1 MPTRR
6 SCGFVGMS
14 RNGYRYRPVPRD
26 DSQLLG
32 VLRDYSRAHP
42 CEGYRKAM
50 AVARKELGE
59 PVNHKKVER
68 LWREEGLSVPR
79 KRRRRRRGKGIPRAP
94 VAEKTGHV
102 WTMDFAEDSSQD
114 GRKLRFLA
122 ITDEFTR
129 ECLVITTGRSCRA
142 RDVKHTLEGLFR
154 TEGRPDHMRCDNG
167 PEFTAGELSDWLEER
182 GIGTDYI
189 DPGKPWQNGKAESLN
204 SSFRR
209 ECLDHEV
216 FYGVE
221 DAAIIVER
229 WRRHYNETRPHGSL
243 AYLSPAEFKGRLTE
257 QAQGALPPG
266 PQDLSHGPITGGRGK
281 EQEEQVRKSNYGS
294 TSTGQQQLR
303 PREEGTPRDAPDS
316 PSDRPHHGAQ
326 VASQR
331 CPILQVGARDDTR
344 GRHNG
349 QS

>member
-1 MPTRR
+1 MSERR

-129 ECLVITTGRSCRA
+129 ECLVITTSPPCRA

-154 TEGRPDHMRCDNG
+154 AERRPDYIRCFHQGRGRSSRRGNSRIG
-167 PEFTAGELSDWLEER
+167 PRS
-182 GIGTDYI
+182 
-189 DPGKPWQNGKAESLN
+189 AES
-204 SSFRR
+204 
-209 ECLDHEV
+209 
-216 FYGVE
+216 GP
-221 DAAIIVER
+221 
-229 WRRHYNETRPHGSL
+229 TPP
-243 AYLSPAEFKGRLTE
+243 SPASRGRTE
-257 QAQGALPPG
+257 
-266 PQDLSHGPITGGRGK
+266 
-281 EQEEQVRKSNYGS
+281 
-294 TSTGQQQLR
+294 R
-303 PREEGTPRDAPDS
+303 PR
-316 PSDRPHHGAQ
+316 
-326 VASQR
+326 AS
-331 CPILQVGARDDTR
+331 IAAFGENAWT
-344 GRHNG
+344 GRF
-349 QS
+349 STA